1 MSRVRSIRPED
12 TSPIEKKCFFT
23 TLVMHSDIRVAT
35 EEENPIFQILSS
47 DAIKENAAE
56 AFHYAAR
63 VLDEWEQQ
71 EKRPMK
77 VIFLD
82 VDGVLNS
89 RVSWNQSDV
98 IPVKN
103 APQNKGARL
112 DPLLVGRLRTILEA
126 TGAKIVVHSTWRD
139 GLMEQLV
146 DYLERH
152 GIPES
157 EIIGRTPLMGWRK
170 QVEILAWLSAHPQV
184 TKWLVLD
191 DAQVLPHEHHNL
203 LLTTW
208 DMGLQPGHVVRAIE
222 TLGSAASQ

>member
-1 MSRVRSIRPED
+1 MRRSIGPGD
-12 TSPIEKKCFFT
+12 NSPLEKKCFFT

-35 EEENPIFQILSS
+35 EEESPIFEILSS
-47 DAIKENAAE
+47 DAIKENATE

-63 VLDEWEQQ
+63 VLDEWENE

-89 RVSWNQSDV
+89 KASWTVCDV
-98 IPVKN
+98 IPVKH

-139 GLMEQLV
+139 GLMEPLV
-146 DYLERH
+146 DYLEAH
-152 GIPES
+152 GISES

-170 QVEILAWLSAHPQV
+170 HVEILAWLSAHPEV
-184 TKWLVLD
+184 TKWIVLD
-191 DAQVLPHEHHNL
+191 DMPIFPANHHNL

-208 DMGLQPGHVVRAIE
+208 DTGLQPGHVVRAIE